1 MKNVDKYKIKKRVYA
16 VIAIALAISLVV
28 SLIAPFI
35 GYGIY

>member
-1 MKNVDKYKIKKRVYA
+1 MKPNDRYKMKKRISA
-16 VIAIALAISLVV
+16 GIAILLAVSLVV